1 MTTVP
6 AIRGKI
12 GNIEYFQC
20 TMNAHDLVARTQNA
34 TEYFSKQDWEEM
46 GDWGKNQREV
56 DKRYLRLI
64 APYIFRDKDRFFN
77 SFIVRYDKSLAK
89 FTSVGAEPIEDKD
102 GKYVK
107 VSEKLSF
114 EKQDILNDVGFLNI
128 KDKGSMVVLDGQH
141 RLRAVRAVIR
151 PSEQETKD
159 LTKIMTKNGEE
170 ELLKNDNGCGNDM
183 YSVIFVNLEDR
194 EKERKLFTDI
204 NTYAKVIGKKEQAM
218 LSETDGYYKI
228 CQQMGADDKPIPYDL
243 IYSNST
249 SLPDGAAAVCTLH
262 HMANIVEKISI
273 EAGYKFNRNIKQPKE
288 VISKAGE
295 LARIWLREFFTSVD
309 VYKHILDNYKPGE
322 KANYIVDLR
331 KKDSPK
337 KWGLLLKPLP
347 QIALVDA
354 ILFLKRESDLDD
366 NQIYRLINKIDWSYA
381 KGSQFENMVI
391 TPEGN
396 ILTGG
401 KITERLKNMI
411 LFWVLGKK
419 KFLEVVGQEVFDTLN
434 SDFNSVNSTSGKEFP
449 EADKR

>member
-1 MTTVP
+1 
-6 AIRGKI
+6 
-12 GNIEYFQC
+12 
-20 TMNAHDLVARTQNA
+20 
-34 TEYFSKQDWEEM
+34 M

-64 APYIFRDKDRFFN
+64 APYIFRDQDRFFN
-77 SFIVRYDKSLAK
+77 SFIVRYDTDLAK
-89 FTSVGAEPIEDKD
+89 FTSVGSEPIEDKD
-102 GKYVK
+102 GTYVK

-128 KDKGSMVVLDGQH
+128 KDKGSMVILDGQH
-141 RLRAVRAVIR
+141 RLRAIRAVIR
-151 PSEQETKD
+151 PSDQEKKD
-159 LTKIMTKNGEE
+159 LTKIMDKNGEV

-183 YSVIFVNLEDR
+183 YSVIFVSLGGDR
-194 EKERKLFTDI
+194 ARERKLFTDI

-228 CQQMGADDKPIPYDL
+228 CQSMGRDDKPIPYKL

-249 SLPDGAAAVCTLH
+249 SLPDGSAAICTLH
-262 HMANIVEKISI
+262 HLSNIVEKISI

-288 VISKAGE
+288 VVDKADE
-295 LARIWLREFFTSVD
+295 LARIWLREFFTSID
-309 VYKHILDNYKPGE
+309 VYKHILDKYRPGE
-322 KANYIVDLR
+322 KPNYIVDLR
-331 KKDSPK
+331 KRDNKS

-347 QIALVDA
+347 QIALVGA

-366 NQIYRLINKIDWSYA
+366 NQIYKAINKIDWSYD

-411 LFWVLGKK
+411 LFWILGKK
-419 KFLEVVGQEVFDTLN
+419 KFLQVVGQEVFDILT
-434 SDFNSVNSTSGKEFP
+434 SDYNSVNSETGKELP
-449 EADKR
+449 EVNKK